1 MIVLTREIM
10 SIVLK
15 YIIILIINLII
26 LKNCINDD
34 NGEDDISKKAKKRW
48 FCSYIKEHGFD
59 HYI

>member
-10 SIVLK
+10 RIVLK

-34 NGEDDISKKAKKRW
+34 NGEGDISKKAKKR
-48 FCSYIKEHGFD
+48 
-59 HYI
+59 

>member
-1 MIVLTREIM
+1 MKIMINRLILLQKTNMIVLTTEIM

-34 NGEDDISKKAKKRW
+34 NGEGDISKKAKKR
-48 FCSYIKEHGFD
+48 
-59 HYI
+59 

>member
-1 MIVLTREIM
+1 M

-34 NGEDDISKKAKKRW
+34 NGEGDISKKAKKRW

-59 HYI
+59 HYIW